1 MILLGLQPFLCY
13 NLIMSVLT
21 AVGILLL
28 SMLVLAVLQL
38 VPGIFLLF
46 SHFTRGKYSRVHAND
61 LNIFFIIGVETA
73 MVLVFLS
80 LYAILCCSPAV
91 TFIIDS
97 DIFIWVMAGI
107 SLALSLISFI
117 FYFRSGRGTELF
129 ISRRMAKGI
138 KHKITITK
146 TRSDAFVLGLVSI
159 VPELIFTLPLILLS
173 AIEIMRLN
181 INCPERACLII
192 LFAVAAI
199 FPLLLIHGF
208 SANGHTLAEFTR
220 FRFKNKPFFRFW
232 LSFSYFLIAILI
244 ILGVLL

>member
-73 MVLVFLS
+73 IVLVFLS

-91 TFIIDS
+91 SFIIDS
-97 DIFIWVMAGI
+97 DISCPVTYQLHFLLPFWSWHRII
-107 SLALSLISFI
+107 YIP
-117 FYFRSGRGTELF
+117 
-129 ISRRMAKGI
+129 
-138 KHKITITK
+138 
-146 TRSDAFVLGLVSI
+146 SDGQ
-159 VPELIFTLPLILLS
+159 
-173 AIEIMRLN
+173 R
-181 INCPERACLII
+181 
-192 LFAVAAI
+192 
-199 FPLLLIHGF
+199 
-208 SANGHTLAEFTR
+208 
-220 FRFKNKPFFRFW
+220 
-232 LSFSYFLIAILI
+232 Y
-244 ILGVLL
+244 